1 MNEKIHLTVSDF
13 EPANAFNFEL
23 DIELGLNHYNYAI
36 IDGDKKAVKA
46 ISSDQS
52 NIFNELEGSLL
63 QTHFAKTKI
72 SIITKKYT
80 FIPTALFQKD
90 NLEVYSKYIQPQ
102 PNEIVLT
109 NQLLDGEITAVYAFD
124 KLLLDKIEKHFPA
137 AKLYPQFSSLISG
150 VNYGFSLIKE
160 AQVFANFRADF
171 LEIIIYNGGEFQY
184 YNIFEFENDEE
195 ILYFLLL
202 ATQQNNLHPT
212 NAMLKISG
220 DINTQG
226 DTYKR
231 LKEHFNRIEI
241 IDQDSL
247 PLTSLGIQTSVM
259 PRFFS
264 LLSLHLCE

>member
-1 MNEKIHLTVSDF
+1 MNDKLHLTVSDF
-13 EPANAFNFEL
+13 EPSNAFNFEL
-23 DIELGLNHYNYAI
+23 VIELGTNHYNYAI

-46 ISSDQS
+46 ISSSQTS
-52 NIFNELEGSLL
+52 IFNDVEGSLL

-72 SIITKKYT
+72 NINTQKFT
-80 FIPTALFQKD
+80 FIPTSLFQKD
-90 NLEVYSKYIQPQ
+90 NLEVYTKYIQPQ
-102 PNEIVLT
+102 EHETVLVS
-109 NQLLDGEITAVYAFD
+109 QLLDGAITAIYAFD

-137 AKLYPQFSSLISG
+137 AKLYPQFSSLITG

-160 AQVFANFRADF
+160 AQVFANFKADF
-171 LEIIIYNGGEFQY
+171 LEIIIYDKGEFQF
-184 YNIFEFENDEE
+184 YNIFEFENDDEV
-195 ILYFLLL
+195 LYFLLL
-202 ATQQNNLHPT
+202 ATQQNNLHPS
-212 NAMLKISG
+212 NSMLKISG
-220 DINTQG
+220 NVSTQG
-226 DTYKR
+226 ETYQR